1 MRASRHRVPAVYLGW
16 ANPVF
21 LAFFPFNRIS
31 NLRVFNAVFSS
42 IPIARSITHDDP
54 IGLTRLSYLN
64 PSKKWTVLDPKWTPA
79 GMNPGMNAFSETKN
93 WAHLQLRFKP
103 SSYPLAGEGS
113 GEEDGVS
120 VSFPT

>member
-1 MRASRHRVPAVYLGW
+1 MGQPKRVGNGQKSSPTFHLVRASRLRVPAVYLGW

-31 NLRVFNAVFSS
+31 YLRVFNAVFSS

-64 PSKKWTVLDPKWTPA
+64 PSKKWTVLDP
-79 GMNPGMNAFSETKN
+79 
-93 WAHLQLRFKP
+93 
-103 SSYPLAGEGS
+103 S
-113 GEEDGVS
+113 G
-120 VSFPT
+120 PQRA